1 MKLTRRNILKTSV
14 LSGAAILAGTSQATP
29 VNAPAKWDATYDVV
43 IIGAGGGGMMAA
55 HYAAEKGL
63 KPVVLEKLAFPGGS
77 SAVCGGQLSIA
88 DSPIQREK
96 GIKDSEELFK
106 KEMLKVGQNK
116 NDPALV
122 EAHIKSIREVFNFIH
137 NTLGARPKSCLRNE
151 CAEGAFIL
159 PPPIKVADS
168 NFYLCQRSAGCPL
181 LV

>member
-29 VNAPAKWDATYDVV
+29 VNAPTKWDATYDVV

-106 KEMLKVGQNK
+106 KEML
-116 NDPALV
+116 
-122 EAHIKSIREVFNFIH
+122 
-137 NTLGARPKSCLRNE
+137 RN
-151 CAEGAFIL
+151 
-159 PPPIKVADS
+159 
-168 NFYLCQRSAGCPL
+168 LCTKGG
-181 LV
+181 